1 MTKIK
6 LCGLCREQDVL
17 WANQVRPNYAGF
29 VLAPQSR
36 RFVPPDKLSGL
47 KKLLDPGISAV
58 GVFVDE
64 APESVALLLNRGDLD
79 LAQLHGHEDDDY
91 IRKLRSLTDKPLIQA
106 FKIRTKEEASGAES
120 SPADYIL
127 FDSGAG
133 TGKVFDWN
141 LLADVR
147 RPYFLAGGLSAE
159 NAAEAIRVLHPFA
172 VDVSSGIET
181 DGAKDKDKM
190 AAFAAAVR
198 KEDGL

>member
-1 MTKIK
+1 
-6 LCGLCREQDVL
+6 
-17 WANQVRPNYAGF
+17 
-29 VLAPQSR
+29 
-36 RFVPPDKLSGL
+36 
-47 KKLLDPGISAV
+47 
-58 GVFVDE
+58 VDE
-64 APESVALLLNRGDLD
+64 EPETVAYLLNQGLLD

-106 FKIRTKEEASGAES
+106 FKIRAKEEALRAES

-159 NAAEAIRVLHPFA
+159 NAAEAIRILHPFA

-190 AAFAAAVR
+190 AAFASAVR